1 MTGTNSTRL
10 RAWPGLHAHVG
21 PHGIRAGRL
30 VHGLLALLIA
40 AACAGC
46 AIFGESAE
54 PEDVDLVFEG
64 LGPLDRDTA
73 VERIG
78 YLFEDF
84 DQNTT
89 PASVLDDAAFE
100 IELLLRDR
108 GFRSARVVG
117 NLESREDQDN
127 PTARFVLTPG
137 PRTRVTKLQVTG
149 IPPADREL
157 VDQVLRAPLVEGWF
171 SERAIS
177 AGRRAV
183 LEYFAERGHLDAEA
197 DAPNVE
203 FSEDGR
209 SARVEFTFELG
220 PAYVLRRIDFDLG
233 DAGWPEAVPREAV
246 DEALKDLL
254 NKPYSAR
261 VQRAARGRIAATFGE
276 NAHPDAEVTHVDGP
290 LDVDGVVLLYRI
302 VPGPRVRVGTVTF
315 EGQDNTSAGFLDK
328 RVELEEGDWYKRSN
342 LRASLANL
350 SRAGIF
356 DRVAIDLEEAEDG
369 PDPDGV
375 ETRNVRVELEEAATR
390 EFYIEPGYGSYER
403 LRLGVGARQKNLFG
417 TGRILDLDLTVAELA
432 QRADLSLIDPW
443 LLGPDATAIATIF
456 WNRRQEPSFLRRELG
471 FSLGASWRL
480 TEEWSLRGAWEYR
493 RSDASDIQVD
503 APAFDEDIDVSEV
516 TVQPGFDTRD
526 AFDDPHRGQL
536 SRATADLSLDA
547 FGSQI
552 EYLRFKLEH
561 ARFLPLGA
569 RTTLAL
575 SVRAGWIAPLGDT
588 DDIPIQE
595 RFFNGGENSVRSFGE
610 SQLGPKDDNGEPVG
624 GEASTNATIEL
635 RQGLVKRFQVAVFV
649 DAGTVELDHEDIFRF
664 DDPGFGIGLGLR
676 YLLPIGPIRL
686 DGALNPDPDEGE
698 SDGAIHLS
706 VGFSF

>member
-1 MTGTNSTRL
+1 MTQATST
-10 RAWPGLHAHVG
+10 GS
-21 PHGIRAGRL
+21 RL
-30 VHGLLALLIA
+30 VRGVLAVLIA
-40 AACAGC
+40 LASAGC

-54 PEDVDLVFEG
+54 PKDVDLAFEG

-84 DQNTT
+84 GQNTS

-108 GFRSARVVG
+108 GFRGARVAG
-117 NLESREDQDN
+117 NLESKEGQAK

-137 PRTRVTKLQVTG
+137 PRTRVAHLRTTG
-149 IPPADREL
+149 IPPADRDT
-157 VDQVLRAPLVEGWF
+157 VDKILGSALIDGWYA
-171 SERAIS
+171 ERAIT

-183 LEYFAERGHLDAEA
+183 LEYYGERGHLDAAAEE
-197 DAPNVE
+197 PVVE
-203 FSEDGR
+203 FSADGR
-209 SARVEFTFELG
+209 EAEVGVAFDLG
-220 PAYVLRRIDFDLG
+220 PAYVLERIEIEAD
-233 DAGWPEAVPREAV
+233 DAGWPENVPRKAV
-246 DEALKDLL
+246 DDALKDLL
-254 NKPYSAR
+254 KNPYSAR
-261 VQRAARGRIAATFGE
+261 VQRTARGRIAATFGE
-276 NAHPDAEVTHVDGP
+276 HAYPDAEVTHVDGP
-290 LDVDGVVLLYRI
+290 LDSDGVVLHFRV
-302 VPGPRVRVGTVTF
+302 VPGPRVRVGAVRF
-315 EGQDNTSAGFLDK
+315 EGQENTNPGFLDR
-328 RVELEEGDWYKRSN
+328 RVELEEGDWYKRSL

-356 DRVAIDLEEAEDG
+356 DRVAIDLEKAPEG
-369 PDPDGV
+369 PGPDGV
-375 ETRNVRVELEEAATR
+375 ETRDVRVELEEAASR

-432 QRADLSLIDPW
+432 QRAELSLIDPW

-471 FSLGASWRL
+471 LGLGATWRL
-480 TEEWSLRGAWEYR
+480 SQEWSLRGGWEFR
-493 RSDASDIQVD
+493 RSDASDIEVD
-503 APAFDEDIDVSEV
+503 APEFDEDVDVSEIS
-516 TVQPGFDTRD
+516 VQPGWDTRD

-552 EYLRFKLEH
+552 EFLRLKFEH
-561 ARFLPLGA
+561 ARFLPIGA

-575 SVRAGWIAPLGDT
+575 SVRAGWIAPLGNT

-610 SQLGPKDDNGEPVG
+610 SQLGPKDDNGKPVG
-624 GEASTNATIEL
+624 GEASTTATIEL
-635 RQGLVKRFQVAVFV
+635 RQGLAKRFQVAVFV

-664 DDPGFGIGLGLR
+664 DDPGFGVGLGLR

-686 DGALNPDPDEGE
+686 DGALNPDPNEGE
-698 SDGAIHLS
+698 SGGAIHLS